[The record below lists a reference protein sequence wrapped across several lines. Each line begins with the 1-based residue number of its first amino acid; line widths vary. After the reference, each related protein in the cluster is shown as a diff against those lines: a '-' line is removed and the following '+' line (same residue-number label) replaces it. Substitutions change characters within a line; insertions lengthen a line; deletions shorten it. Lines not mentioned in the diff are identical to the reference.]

1 MNATQRLWRTTD
13 GRLVPDG
20 HLDARQLAYA
30 PGDEIP
36 AADREK
42 AGQAAKA
49 KPAAAEQRDR
59 SAELHAELDAVR
71 KELAEMTE
79 RAEAAE
85 SKVAEQET
93 PAPDANTEAKPNTE
107 PEAKAAATPA
117 NKARRP
123 AANKANT
130 E

>member
-13 GRLVPDG
+13 GRLVTDG

-42 AGQAAKA
+42 AGKAATA

-59 SAELHAELDAVR
+59 TAELQAELDGVR

-85 SKVAEQET
+85 SKVAEQAET
-93 PAPDANTEAKPNTE
+93 PAPADNLQLQPQPQPE

-123 AANKANT
+123 AANK
-130 E
+130 